1 MFILGFV
8 YGSLISALIAFIVIY
23 KITQDD

>member
-8 YGSLISALIAFIVIY
+8 YGCVITALIAFIVIY
-23 KITQDD
+23 KITEDD